1 VTGLTDSEREALW
14 DAIERAF
21 LDTTTWDR
29 ASEDAIDDA
38 VEALLADRLAAHE
51 AREAELIAALEAGD
65 ACGAVGCRA
74 LAERDALAAAVDRV
88 RARHAPLGT
97 TLVATADDLLGSN
110 WRDVE
115 PDSFEEITSRD
126 EVCMACAGYPTW
138 PCPTARALDGD
149 A

>member
-1 VTGLTDSEREALW
+1 MSTPG
-14 DAIERAF
+14 ERAMKVSIAM
-21 LDTTTWDR
+21 WREQYAR
-29 ASEDAIDDA
+29 AEKA
-38 VEALLADRLAAHE
+38 
-51 AREAELIAALEAGD
+51 EAEVVRLGTLHMDSLARAVKAEAELEAGD

-74 LAERDALAAAVDRV
+74 LADRDALAAVVDRV
-88 RARHAPLGT
+88 RVLHAPLGT

-110 WRDVE
+110 WQDVE

-138 PCPTARALDGD
+138 PCPTARALGGD